1 MTFSNLEGHSAV
13 WNHYNS
19 SRNIARI
26 SYDTS
31 RGARGAVRAPPSWFM
46 GTIIFLFFRSLSKVE
61 NLSSR
66 KKTVIFHVYYIKIKT
81 ALYASQNCAF
91 GGSDIT
97 HLKIS
102 PTFVL
107 FGHVVRCFL
116 QYLSLLSILCT
127 SKYIYY
133 LILHFCY
140 QKRCENTM
148 FLQSAIVK
156 CIFFPGSQI
165 QYA

>member
-1 MTFSNLEGHSAV
+1 MFTTSKSKPH
-13 WNHYNS
+13 
-19 SRNIARI
+19 ICI
-26 SYDTS
+26 SKLC
-31 RGARGAVRAPPSWFM
+31 
-46 GTIIFLFFRSLSKVE
+46 FL
-61 NLSSR
+61 
-66 KKTVIFHVYYIKIKT
+66 
-81 ALYASQNCAF
+81 
-91 GGSDIT
+91 GSDIT

-133 LILHFCY
+133 LILQFCY

-156 CIFFPGSQI
+156 CIFLSRISNPICICMQQLLDYIPCGITKLNHNAWLINMIFLKKISLIHRESKKGATLTVAITLSILDGFAKFFHCCKEQ
-165 QYA
+165 

>member
-1 MTFSNLEGHSAV
+1 MHPPIRIHG
-13 WNHYNS
+13 NHN
-19 SRNIARI
+19 
-26 SYDTS
+26 
-31 RGARGAVRAPPSWFM
+31 
-46 GTIIFLFFRSLSKVE
+46 FLFFRSLSKVE

-81 ALYASQNCAF
+81 AYMHLKIVLL
-91 GGSDIT
+91 GGDIT
-97 HLKIS
+97 YLKIS

-127 SKYIYY
+127 SKYIQY
-133 LILHFCY
+133 LILHFCC

-156 CIFFPGSQI
+156 CIFLSRISNPICICMELLLDYPLWNYKVESQCVTN
-165 QYA
+165 

>member
-1 MTFSNLEGHSAV
+1 MHL
-13 WNHYNS
+13 
-19 SRNIARI
+19 
-26 SYDTS
+26 
-31 RGARGAVRAPPSWFM
+31 
-46 GTIIFLFFRSLSKVE
+46 
-61 NLSSR
+61 
-66 KKTVIFHVYYIKIKT
+66 KIV
-81 ALYASQNCAF
+81 LL

-102 PTFVL
+102 PTFVH

-140 QKRCENTM
+140 QKKCENTM
-148 FLQSAIVK
+148 FLQSAILK
-156 CIFFPGSQI
+156 CIFLSRISNPF
-165 QYA
+165 YARMYGAAAGLSFVELQS

>member
-1 MTFSNLEGHSAV
+1 MHPL
-13 WNHYNS
+13 
-19 SRNIARI
+19 RI
-26 SYDTS
+26 YGDHN
-31 RGARGAVRAPPSWFM
+31 
-46 GTIIFLFFRSLSKVE
+46 FLFFWSLSKVE

-66 KKTVIFHVYYIKIKT
+66 KITVIFHVYYIKIKT
-81 ALYASQNCAF
+81 AYMHLKIVLF
-91 GGSDIT
+91 GGDT
-97 HLKIS
+97 TYLKIS

-133 LILHFCY
+133 LILHFCC

-148 FLQSAIVK
+148 FLQNAVVK
-156 CIFFPGSQI
+156 CIFLYRISNPI
-165 QYA
+165 RICMELLLDCLLRN

>member
-1 MTFSNLEGHSAV
+1 MFT
-13 WNHYNS
+13 
-19 SRNIARI
+19 
-26 SYDTS
+26 T
-31 RGARGAVRAPPSWFM
+31 PK
-46 GTIIFLFFRSLSKVE
+46 SK
-61 NLSSR
+61 LH
-66 KKTVIFHVYYIKIKT
+66 ICI
-81 ALYASQNCAF
+81 YASQNCAF

-107 FGHVVRCFL
+107 FGHHVVRCFL

-133 LILHFCY
+133 LILHFCC

-148 FLQSAIVK
+148 FPQSAIVK
-156 CIFFPGSQI
+156 CIFLSRISNPICICMELLLDYPLWNYKVESQRVTN
-165 QYA
+165 

>member
-1 MTFSNLEGHSAV
+1 MHPPIRIHG
-13 WNHYNS
+13 NHN
-19 SRNIARI
+19 
-26 SYDTS
+26 
-31 RGARGAVRAPPSWFM
+31 
-46 GTIIFLFFRSLSKVE
+46 FLFFRSLSKVE

-66 KKTVIFHVYYIKIKT
+66 KKCHLPCLLHQNQNRIYP
-81 ALYASQNCAF
+81 SQNCAS

-102 PTFVL
+102 PTFVP
-107 FGHVVRCFL
+107 FGHVMRCFL
-116 QYLSLLSILCT
+116 QHLSLLSILCT

-148 FLQSAIVK
+148 FLQSAIVECVFLSRISNPI
-156 CIFFPGSQI
+156 CICMELLLDYPLWNYTVESQRD
-165 QYA
+165 